1 MTSTH
6 PGPPRMPLAEHLDE
20 ARRRI
25 IRIGVALTLAVI
37 FAYLCSDQV
46 LDVLRAPVEDIAES
60 RNAAMNYDSITG
72 AFDLKLKIAIF
83 GGVILSSPVWLYQ
96 IFAYTAP
103 ALTRREKRYAF
114 GSLTAVLPLFA
125 AGCTIGVLI
134 FPRIVELL
142 TGFIP
147 PEDATLLQASYYFDF
162 VLKLVLASG
171 LAFTLPAFVVI
182 LNFIGVLP
190 AKVIAKSWRGC
201 VVFITVFSA
210 LVTPAADLLSMFLIA
225 ISMGILFAVSLC
237 IVWMHDRRKHRR
249 LAAQRLPETSCAVD
263 GADMTNQEGTVRNVR
278 SDV

>member
-103 ALTRREKRYAF
+103 ALTRRERRYAF

-147 PEDATLLQASYYFDF
+147 AEDATLLQASYYFDF
-162 VLKLVLASG
+162 VLKLVLAAG

-210 LVTPAADLLSMFLIA
+210 LVTPAADILSMFLIA

-263 GADMTNQEGTVRNVR
+263 GADTSNQEGTVRNVR

>member
-1 MTSTH
+1 MTSTR
-6 PGPPRMPLAEHLDE
+6 PGPHRMPLAEHLDE

-225 ISMGILFAVSLC
+225 ISMGILFAVSLF

-249 LAAQRLPETSCAVD
+249 LAARSLPETSCAVD
-263 GADMTNQEGTVRNVR
+263 GADTSNQEGTVRNVR